1 MRLLIVTSH
10 PHLHAP
16 RRLAKAAAAR
26 RIAVEF
32 VVPPDPRA
40 PASAL
45 PPARGALLLARPGP
59 FSLVRVLRTWR
70 ALVLRGARPLQ
81 SRHALLVACDQ
92 WRTLAAAA
100 RAGLAHPPTR
110 LIRRPDAIAAAFDEL
125 GGGSGWVKGR
135 RGSQGSHVTRVA
147 SRAEALRLGHLYWGA
162 GQSFLLQADRAA
174 AGPVE
179 RHFVIGERV
188 VAAARA
194 LPAAGEFRS
203 NAHRGGRFIAIEPR
217 DSAAAALAVAA
228 LAAVGLPFGAVDAIG
243 GPRPELLEVNA
254 SPGFEALEAAT
265 GRDLA
270 GLLLDA
276 LCPREERA
284 LLGSAGITAGA
295 SLRAR

>member
-10 PHLHAP
+10 PRLHAP
-16 RRLAKAAAAR
+16 RRLAEAAAAR

-32 VVPPDPRA
+32 VAPLDPRA
-40 PASAL
+40 PDRAL

-59 FSLVRVLRTWR
+59 FALVRVLRTWR
-70 ALVLRGARPLQ
+70 ELVRRGAQPLQ
-81 SRHALLVACDQ
+81 SRRALLVACDQ
-92 WRTLAAAA
+92 WRTLRAAA

-110 LIRRPDAIAAAFDEL
+110 LIRRPGEIAAAFAEL
-125 GGGSGWVKGR
+125 GDACGWIKGR
-135 RGSQGSHVTRVA
+135 RGSQGSHVARVA
-147 SRAEALRLGHLYWGA
+147 SRDEALRVGHLYWGA

-179 RHFVIGERV
+179 RHFVIGDRV

-203 NAHRGGRFIAIEPR
+203 NAHRGGRFVAIEPR
-217 DSAAAALAVAA
+217 AAAAAELAVAA

-243 GPRPELLEVNA
+243 ATRPELLEVNA

-276 LCPREERA
+276 LCQRE
-284 LLGSAGITAGA
+284 
-295 SLRAR
+295 ARSVVTSVRPA